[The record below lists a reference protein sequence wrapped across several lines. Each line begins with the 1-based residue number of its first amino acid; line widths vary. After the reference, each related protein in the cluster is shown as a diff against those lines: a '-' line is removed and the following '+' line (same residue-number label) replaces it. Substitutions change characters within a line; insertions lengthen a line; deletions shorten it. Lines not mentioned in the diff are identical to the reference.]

1 MSGPAFV
8 ALLGVIVVLAFLA
21 EAAYERLRVPPVL
34 VLMACGLVLGPATT
48 LVPADRLLAVAP
60 HFGAL
65 ALLLILFEGGI
76 DLEVKAV
83 LKGLVPGFLLAGI
96 GYASALGAGIAVFA
110 AHGAAWPD
118 AVTLAL
124 IVAPI
129 SGAIVLPLIARS
141 GLREAIRT
149 VLTLEAASS
158 EVLGVLALALY
169 AAIASRGGL
178 GGVLAVGSLIAA
190 AASVVVAV
198 AAGLVWPR
206 VLRAWRE
213 RRYVDALTFGVA
225 MLLWGGVDLV
235 GAPGA
240 LAVVAFG
247 LTLSNEGWF
256 LRKLRLP
263 LGSSEAVAR
272 DAVDKLHTFIGELTF
287 VVRAFFFVF
296 LGAVV
301 RFDRLYA
308 GLVGACVGLVV
319 VFGLVRWLLVGAL
332 ERRGSLVLDPDERR
346 AVWALQPRGLVSAV
360 LAVEADHLGLGEAEA
375 FLAAASI
382 VIVATNLVL
391 PLGLAKLPP
400 RSPQG
405 AA

>member
-8 ALLGVIVVLAFLA
+8 ALLGALIVLAFLA
-21 EAAYERLRVPPVL
+21 EAAYEHLRVPPVL
-34 VLMACGLVLGPATT
+34 VLMACGLVLGPGTK
-48 LVPADRLLAVAP
+48 LLPVDQLIAVAP
-60 HFGAL
+60 AFGGL

-76 DLEVKAV
+76 DLEVRAV
-83 LKGLVPGFLLAGI
+83 LRGLAPGFLLAGL
-96 GYASALGAGIAVFA
+96 GYVSALAAGIAVFR
-110 AHGAAWPD
+110 AHGVSWPH
-118 AVTLAL
+118 AIAMAL

-129 SGAIVLPLIARS
+129 SGAIVLPLVARS
-141 GLREAIRT
+141 GLRQGLRT
-149 VLTLEAASS
+149 IVTLEAASS

-169 AAIASRGGL
+169 GAIVTQGGL
-178 GGVLAVGSLIAA
+178 GGVLAAGSLLAA
-190 AASVVVAV
+190 AVSVVVAV

-225 MLLWGGVDLV
+225 MLLWGGVDLL

-256 LRKLRLP
+256 LGKLRLP
-263 LGSSEAVAR
+263 MGSSEDVAR
-272 DAVDKLHTFIGELTF
+272 DAVEKLHTFIGELTF
-287 VVRAFFFVF
+287 VVRAYFFVF

-301 RFDRLYA
+301 RFDHLYA
-308 GLVGACVGLVV
+308 GLIGACAGLVC
-319 VFGLVRWLLVGAL
+319 VFALLRWLLLRGL
-332 ERRGSLVLDPDERR
+332 ERRAALVLDGAERR

-360 LAVEADHLGLGEAEA
+360 LAIEADHLGLGSAEG

-391 PLGLAKLPP
+391 PLGLAGLPARP
-400 RSPQG
+400 PTAS
-405 AA
+405 A